1 MNLPLNPDQ
10 VVYSFD
16 TSSLI
21 KASAVLYPM
30 ENFPSLWDKI
40 EELIRNGR
48 LKMSEPV
55 FDEAMRGAVL
65 KNWCSEKGLKPFLLS
80 RVNDS
85 VENAFQTI
93 RSEYPEL
100 INVKRGTSL
109 ADPWVIALAM
119 QYPNGVV
126 VTEEQRT
133 GNILH
138 PRIPDVCGDL
148 GIEWINIAGLVRR
161 ENWVFR
167 AGTER

>member
-1 MNLPLNPDQ
+1 MNSLLTHDQ
-10 VVYSFD
+10 IIYSLD
-16 TSSLI
+16 TSALI
-21 KASAVLYPM
+21 AAFHERYPI

-48 LKMSEPV
+48 LKMSDLV

-65 KNWCSEKGLKPFLLS
+65 RNWCSEKGLKPFLLS

-100 INVKRGTSL
+100 MNIKRGTSL

-133 GNILH
+133 GDILH
-138 PRIPDVCGDL
+138 PRIPDVCKAYNIECVTIS
-148 GIEWINIAGLVRR
+148 GIVRK
-161 ENWVFR
+161 ENWIF
-167 AGTER
+167 E